1 MLNLLS
7 MYKIVEVTNKKDL
20 KKFISFP
27 DELYDRC
34 PQYVPMLH
42 KQETYA
48 LMSVSTLSYCSR
60 KMWLAMEGKKVV
72 GRICGIINPRYNDLY
87 HTRRAR
93 FGWFDCINDIEVAR
107 LLLGEAESWAKKEGM
122 TEIHGPLYY
131 NSLRDQGMVC
141 EGFENVPPFNCRYNY
156 QYYNDLVDALG
167 YEKEC
172 EWVQSIMVANHGVPD
187 KARRV
192 AALCL
197 EKYNLHFASVDEI
210 KGDPEKVRRFLKIY
224 NDTFVSSVYNFV
236 PFSDQEMEE
245 IADIYP
251 KYMSDRSCCILCD
264 EKDNVVA
271 FAMTMPDIAKALK
284 KMKGHCFPFG
294 WIHLLRAK
302 NDFELVHLVMEGAV
316 QEWQNKG
323 ISSVYYREMGDK
335 AMRIGSRRAISNP
348 QLETTSVSNIW
359 NDYEH
364 DPYMRRR
371 CYIKKIK

>member
-1 MLNLLS
+1 MHT
-7 MYKIVEVTNKKDL
+7 MYKLIEVNSKSDL
-20 KKFISFP
+20 KRFIHFP
-27 DELYDRC
+27 DELYRNC

-42 KQETYA
+42 SDEAYA
-48 LMSVSTLSYCSR
+48 LTSVSTLSYCSR
-60 KMWLAMEGKKVV
+60 KMWMVMDGKKVA

-87 HTRRAR
+87 HTKRAR
-93 FGWFDCINDIEVAR
+93 FGWFDCINDIEVASM
-107 LLLGEAESWAKKEGM
+107 LVGAAEDWARKEGM
-122 TEIHGPLYY
+122 EEIHGPLYY
-131 NSLRDQGMVC
+131 NSMRDQGMVC

-156 QYYNDLVDALG
+156 QYYNDLVIELG
-167 YEKEC
+167 FHKEC

-192 AALCL
+192 AAICK
-197 EKYNLHFASVDEI
+197 EKYNLHFQSVDEV
-210 KGDPEKVRRFLKIY
+210 KKDPEKVREFLKIY
-224 NDTFVSSVYNFV
+224 NETFVSSVYNFV
-236 PFSDQEMEE
+236 PFTEAEMDE
-245 IADIYP
+245 IAGIYP
-251 KYMSDRSCCILCD
+251 AYMSDKSCCILCD

-271 FAMTMPDIAKALK
+271 FAMAMPDLSLAYRN
-284 KMKGHCFPFG
+284 MKGRKWPFG

-316 QEWQNKG
+316 KEWQNKG

-335 AMRIGSRRAISNP
+335 ALRIGSRRAISNP
-348 QLETTSVSNIW
+348 QLETTVVSNIW